1 MTETTPKIVVQT
13 SHCRQ
18 VVSTLSRE
26 SVLAV
31 DCEGIQLG
39 VDGPL
44 TLVQVGTYSGAVYL
58 FDIHENKNLLID
70 GRLKSLLE
78 SSEIVK
84 VMHAC
89 TSDSAAL
96 FHQFDV
102 TLQNVFDTQIADIIL
117 EEEKGRLLA
126 PVLKLQT
133 LCEKYSSGEKVS
145 ENKEELKTKWTKGQS
160 DFWALRPLTDEM
172 ISYAAGDV
180 RSLIPEVYEEL
191 NRLNVVLIIYLS
203 MVEEKRLLETFR
215 ERVLENIN
223 ITIDKEAKTKRRERV
238 ENYTMQIID
247 SIIEK
252 WHPSTKLEDLPED
265 GDEVRALKRIDIVK
279 ANKKGTFIDRLKTE
293 SVRSDLNK
301 LDDEL
306 SAQGSEYV
314 VSIFTQKFLAS
325 VTCHRNKTI
334 AKQAKN
340 IEGRIHEI
348 ILEDIATKCSMDT
361 SLSHITKSEKA
372 VLRTL
377 NPGST
382 CDDNFH
388 PIVLR
393 LYWNLMEEDL
403 DRNNNVLDKKGK
415 DFKMKEKHY
424 KKIKFFIASGTDVP
438 KVLKEK
444 GRKLKRKLDS
454 TFGKNVVPR

>member
-1 MTETTPKIVVQT
+1 MENQATMTQPNTEIIVQT

-44 TLVQVGTYSGAVYL
+44 TLVQVGTYTGAVYL
-58 FDIHENKNLLID
+58 FDIHENKKLLTD

-78 SSEIVK
+78 SSQIVK
-84 VMHAC
+84 
-89 TSDSAAL
+89 
-96 FHQFDV
+96 
-102 TLQNVFDTQIADIIL
+102 IADIIL

-191 NRLNVVLIIYLS
+191 NR

-424 KKIKFFIASGTDVP
+424 KKFKFFIASGTDVP

>member
-1 MTETTPKIVVQT
+1 MENQATMTQPNTEIIVQT

-44 TLVQVGTYSGAVYL
+44 TLVQVGTYTGAVYL
-58 FDIHENKNLLID
+58 FDIHENKKLLTD

-78 SSEIVK
+78 SSQIVK

-96 FHQFDV
+96 FHQFNV
-102 TLQNVFDTQIADIIL
+102 TLQNVFDTQVADIVI
-117 EEEKGRLLA
+117 EEQNGRLLA

-133 LCEKYSSGEKVS
+133 LCEKYSDGGKVS
-145 ENKEELKTKWTKGQS
+145 ENKDELKTKWTKGQN

-191 NRLNVVLIIYLS
+191 KRMI
-203 MVEEKRLLETFR
+203 EKNRLLETFR

-223 ITIDKEAKTKRRERV
+223 ITIDEEAKTKRRKRV

-252 WHPSTKLEDLPED
+252 WEPSTKLEDLPED
-265 GDEVRALKRIDIVK
+265 GDEVRALKRIDDRD
-279 ANKKGTFIDRLKTE
+279 ARKKSEFIDRLKTE
-293 SVRSDLNK
+293 IIQNDLK
-301 LDDEL
+301 ELDDEL
-306 SAQGSEYV
+306 TSEGSEHIVKRY
-314 VSIFTQKFLAS
+314 TLPFLS
-325 VTCHRNKTI
+325 RTVNHPNK
-334 AKQAKN
+334 AMGKQAKQLKDKVQKILLN
-340 IEGRIHEI
+340 DIES
-348 ILEDIATKCSMDT
+348 KCST
-361 SLSHITKSEKA
+361 ETRLSHLTNSEKD
-372 VLRTL
+372 VLRSL
-377 NPGST
+377 KPSST
-382 CDDNFH
+382 YDDDF
-388 PIVLR
+388 PEIVLR
-393 LYWNLMEEDL
+393 LYWILMEEDL
-403 DRNNNVLDKKGK
+403 ERMYDLLADKGK
-415 DFKMKEKHY
+415 DFKMKDHY
-424 KKIKFFIASGTDVP
+424 YRKIKYFIARGTDVP
-438 KVLKEK
+438 VVLKEK
-444 GRKLKRKLDS
+444 ARKLKRRLDS
-454 TFGKNVVPR
+454 TFGRDVVPR